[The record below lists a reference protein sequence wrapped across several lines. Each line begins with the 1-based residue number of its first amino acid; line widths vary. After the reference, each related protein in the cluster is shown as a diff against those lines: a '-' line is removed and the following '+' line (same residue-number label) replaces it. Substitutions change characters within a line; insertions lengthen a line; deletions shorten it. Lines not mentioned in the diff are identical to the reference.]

1 MADQQILV
9 LGSTGTIGRRVIQQ
23 LAPSGARIL
32 SASRS
37 GSIKH
42 DWNEPATWDGALFGG
57 TSAVFVMAPDG
68 VGIDPRFLAKA
79 RESGVSRF
87 VLLSSKAIEIMQD
100 ERLLA
105 AEQAIKASGA
115 EWAIVRPDWFNQNF
129 SEGFLR
135 EAVAAGEVTIPLGEM
150 RQAFNDAGD
159 IAAVVAAA
167 LTGNG
172 HHGQTYELSG
182 PDAITFGEA
191 AGMVSKAVGKP
202 VYYDGSA
209 DAYIRTMTGFGLDR
223 AEVLQD
229 VKAFEALQA
238 SGDSVPN
245 DTVERITGRPPLT
258 FADFVEAA
266 ATEGVWS
273 DS

>member
-9 LGSTGTIGRRVIQQ
+9 LGSTGTIGRRVVQQ
-23 LAPSGARIL
+23 LSPSDARIL
-32 SASRS
+32 PASRS
-37 GSIKH
+37 GSIRH
-42 DWNEPATWDGALFGG
+42 DWNEPATWNGALFGG
-57 TSAVFVMAPDG
+57 TDAMFVMAPDG
-68 VGIDPRFLAKA
+68 VGIDPRFLTEAHQ
-79 RESGVSRF
+79 SGVTRF
-87 VLLSSKAIEIMQD
+87 VLLSSKAIDVMQD

-115 EWAIVRPDWFNQNF
+115 EWTIVRPDWFNQNF

-150 RQAFNDAGD
+150 RQAFNDARD

-167 LTGNG
+167 LTEDG

-202 VYYDGSA
+202 IYYDGSA

-223 AEVLQD
+223 ADVLRD
-229 VKAFEALQA
+229 VEAFEALQA
-238 SGDSVPN
+238 RGDSVPN
-245 DTVERITGRPPLT
+245 DTVKRITGKPPRT

-273 DS
+273 ES